1 MDKEDKKK
9 DFIVGVSA
17 AVGSTLSSKA
27 TESMVVKNDTSDE
40 MEVNMEMAVPQQAD
54 ISTDETSE
62 VSTASPPSTNEE
74 SVVTIVPPKE
84 NVQPISP
91 DDIIADPEPVMY
103 GGPVIDD
110 EDLVVIGI
118 DSDIYGGPVN
128 LIVDPD
134 VIDDEF
140 VIDIDSNMYGSP
152 VEDIEPTMYGGPM
165 PEDLEPIDID
175 SDIYGGPVDII

>member
-9 DFIVGVSA
+9 NLIVGVSA
-17 AVGSTLSSKA
+17 VLGSTLSSKA
-27 TESMVVKNDTSDE
+27 TESMVVKNDTSNE
-40 MEVNMEMAVPQQAD
+40 MEVNVEMDVPQHED

-62 VSTASPPSTNEE
+62 VSTAKPPSMNEE
-74 SVVTIVPPKE
+74 SAVTIVPSKE
-84 NVQPISP
+84 DVQPISP
-91 DDIIADPEPVMY
+91 DDIIVDPEPVMY

-110 EDLVVIGI
+110 EDLVVIDI

-134 VIDDEF
+134 VNDDEF

-165 PEDLEPIDID
+165 PEDIEPIDID
-175 SDIYGGPVDII
+175 SDIYGGPVNII